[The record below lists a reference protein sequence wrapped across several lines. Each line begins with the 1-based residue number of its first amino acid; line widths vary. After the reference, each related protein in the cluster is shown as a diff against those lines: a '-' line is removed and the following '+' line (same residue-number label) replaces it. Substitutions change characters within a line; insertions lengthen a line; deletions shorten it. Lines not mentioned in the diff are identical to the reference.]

1 MVFRVARVLRICR
14 LALRFAG
21 IKRLL
26 QTLLFTLPAV
36 MNVLMLLCLA
46 IFIFAVLG
54 MSFFGENPYADTE
67 DHGHYGLYNEH
78 ANFRYFHIGFFTL
91 FRMTTGESWN
101 GIMHDCMEQ
110 SGGASAFFFVGFMV
124 VASSLLMNLV
134 IAILLEEFSA
144 KAAADSATIT
154 PEAIDRF
161 TEAWQ
166 KQDPSA
172 TMKIKMKE
180 LSVFLRNAGEPLG
193 VDSSSTHIEATL
205 VAIQLQVP
213 MASGYLH
220 LPEVFAAC
228 ARRAL
233 KVNTLDAQVMAEM
246 MTALAE
252 SFPDLAVAPE
262 PEVSVKAPAVETRPA
277 DPCSPAAVPAE

>member
-1 MVFRVARVLRICR
+1 MGRVARVLRICR
-14 LALRFAG
+14 LALRFTG
-21 IKRLL
+21 IRRLL

-36 MNVLMLLCLA
+36 LNVFMLLFLV
-46 IFIFAVLG
+46 IFIFTVLG
-54 MSFFGENPYADTE
+54 MSFFGKNAYADTE